1 MFKKVGW
8 LQILEL
14 FKSPSHLIVGQMKA
28 DSLRN
33 FKQSYLKVKLIFLKL
48 HEIYLFEIS
57 EKNCIMTQRAY
68 SIIART
74 KDVYENR
81 IILLQIIY

>member
-14 FKSPSHLIVGQMKA
+14 FKSPNHLIVGQMKA

-57 EKNCIMTQRAY
+57 EKNCIMTHL
-68 SIIART
+68 
-74 KDVYENR
+74 EG
-81 IILLQIIY
+81 LLHNC